1 MAKSAATPE
10 IANSDVSVLAAAAS
24 LRDDSGLRA
33 SLGLVRQLGKYT
45 LRRSI
50 GRGGFGEV
58 FLAIDDSTWNLVA
71 VKTLSAHRRAD
82 AAARARFELE
92 IRIGTE
98 LRHPN
103 ILPVIDHALGEVPH
117 FATPLIDGPN
127 LLHLLGKRPMPV
139 PDAVALLRPVAEA
152 VHLAHTHGYLHRD
165 LKPANIVVEKQTGKP
180 FVADFGLA
188 KVLHSDAG
196 VTESLAVLGTQP
208 YMPPEQLDPHLGEV
222 SPATDVYGLGAT
234 LYHMLTGRAPFP
246 RTDSGNRDLATQITW
261 DPPIPP
267 SKLNSQ
273 VPTDLDRL
281 CLLCL
286 QKSPHDRYA
295 SAAEL
300 AADLRRF
307 EEGRPIEAR
316 LPGPAKRIYR
326 QCRRHPRVV
335 GVIAASLALAVTG
348 GLVARHFATVAG
360 ESAKRVV
367 TEQQRAD
374 TAQSEATEA
383 KVEATE
389 AKAESVQSTRL
400 KRLRAYAADLRE
412 IEHAWKGNEVDR
424 IAGLLGRHVPAD
436 NSDDLRGLE
445 WYFWN
450 ERLQS
455 LCESFQGDPGCL
467 SLAMSSDGALLAT
480 ADRTHAALW
489 DLRTKKR
496 LRRVPI
502 GEGKV
507 SNKPGDESG
516 PRQSV
521 AFSLDGKLMAA
532 TTSVNRTD
540 ERTTFLRVWD
550 TSTGD
555 TKLSVADSQRFISGR
570 AVIFSQDGKYVIAG
584 GIHGCWRAWN
594 LGTGELAF
602 TCFDDPAYIR
612 EQYQSSPPVTS
623 LRFVPRTKL
632 LVATADH
639 TAAWT
644 WPGKS
649 TPALGSP
656 VEIRR
661 EEPDDIAVG
670 IRLWAGKIELQL
682 PTRPKEEDSSRPSP
696 DRTAVR
702 GRTPQQRSRTR
713 SSDIVGDNPKWPLDR
728 NQPADSIFVA
738 GNVVVAG
745 CHDHVV
751 RIWEIPT
758 GFLKE
763 PGTPT
768 EFRGCTGQITAVTA
782 AMSRVAAVTDNGT
795 IFVWSGNAKPPQIA
809 GSDIQPTTSA
819 EGGISRSGALVADW
833 KPGVGPI
840 VIKDVAGKSLVEIP
854 FRLGFSPSIEFSP
867 NDQYAAIWADNAE
880 YDERTESFRMG
891 KGKPFVVWDVKAGR
905 RTALLHCPPGTN
917 HVRPCFSADG
927 RRLAVGQRGQGVVLL
942 DPATG
947 TKRNIPHPADAVF
960 LRFNPSGRYL
970 AIGGSSDFGV
980 WDIQSSSFVLEAD
993 QGVRQAAF
1001 HPDGR
1006 RVFASSKN
1014 EHRRMLI
1021 GDLEAGS
1028 IAPMLGGFA
1037 QTGTLALSPS
1047 GDRLY
1052 AVAGGILQ
1060 VYLPETGDDEPIFT
1074 VVTDKLSED
1083 PETLVAT
1090 LESLMNSWK
1099 SRSHQAENP

>member
-1 MAKSAATPE
+1 MAKAAATPE

-71 VKTLSAHRRAD
+71 VKTLSAHRRED
-82 AAARARFELE
+82 AVARARFELE

-103 ILPVIDHALGEVPH
+103 ILPVIDHALGDVPH

-165 LKPANIVVEKQTGKP
+165 LKPANIVVEKETGKP

-188 KVLHSDAG
+188 KVLHSDGG

-234 LYHMLTGRAPFP
+234 LYHMLTGRPPFP
-246 RTDSGNRDLATQITW
+246 RPDRGNRDLATQITW

-267 SKLNSQ
+267 SQLNSQ

-286 QKSPHDRYA
+286 QKSPHDRYT

-326 QCRRHPRVV
+326 RCRRHPRVV
-335 GVIAASLALAVTG
+335 GVIAASLAMAVTG
-348 GLVARHFATVAG
+348 GLVARHFATAAG
-360 ESAKRVV
+360 KSAELVV
-367 TEQQRAD
+367 KEQQRAD

-400 KRLRAYAADLRE
+400 KRLRAYAADMRE
-412 IEHAWKGNEVDR
+412 IDHAWKGNEVDR
-424 IAGLLGRHVPAD
+424 IAGLLARHVPIGD
-436 NSDDLRGLE
+436 SEDLRGLE
-445 WYFWN
+445 WYVWN
-450 ERLQS
+450 ERIQS
-455 LCESFQGDPGCL
+455 LCESFQGDRGCL
-467 SLAMSSDGALLAT
+467 SLALSYDGALLAT

-496 LRRVPI
+496 TLRVPI

-507 SNKPGDESG
+507 SNASVDESG

-521 AFSLDGKLMAA
+521 AFSPDAKLVAA
-532 TTSVNRTD
+532 TTSID
-540 ERTTFLRVWD
+540 RTTFLRVWD

-555 TKLSVADSQRFISGR
+555 VKLSVDDPQRYIGGR
-570 AVIFSQDGKYVIAG
+570 TVIFSPDGKYVIAG

-594 LGTGELAF
+594 LTTGELAF
-602 TCFDDPAYIR
+602 TCFADPEYMR
-612 EQYQSSPPVTS
+612 EHYQTAHPVTS

-632 LVATADH
+632 LVATDDY

-649 TPALGSP
+649 AAASGTP
-656 VEIRR
+656 VELQRA
-661 EEPDDIAVG
+661 EPDDLSVG
-670 IRLWAGKIELQL
+670 VRLSGTKIEFQL
-682 PTRPKEEDSSRPSP
+682 PLRPKEEVAPRPSP
-696 DRTAVR
+696 NRTPER
-702 GRTPQQRSRTR
+702 GRPQQPPQQRSRTR
-713 SSDIVGDNPKWPLDR
+713 SSDLVRDNPTWPLDR
-728 NQPADSIFVA
+728 NRPADCIFVA

-745 CHDHVV
+745 CRDRVV
-751 RIWEIPT
+751 RIWEIPK

-763 PGTPT
+763 TMTPH

-782 AMSRVAAVTDNGT
+782 AMSRVAAITDNGT
-795 IFVWSGNAKPPQIA
+795 IFFWSGNAKPPQIV

-819 EGGISRSGALVADW
+819 QGGISGSGALVADW

-840 VIKDVAGKSLVEIP
+840 VVKDAAGKSLVEIP
-854 FRLGFSPSIEFSP
+854 FRLGFSPSVVFSP
-867 NDQYAAIWADNAE
+867 NDQYAVIWAEKAE
-880 YDERTESFRMG
+880 YDERTNSFRMG
-891 KGKPFVVWDVKAGR
+891 NGKPLIVWDLKAGR
-905 RTALLHCPPGTN
+905 RTTVLQCLPGN
-917 HVRPCFSADG
+917 DHVRPCFSADSG
-927 RRLAVGQRGQGVVLL
+927 QLAVGQRGQGVVLL

-947 TKRNIPHPADAVF
+947 AQRAIPRPADAVF
-960 LRFNPSGRYL
+960 LRFSPTGRYL
-970 AIGGSSDFGV
+970 AIGGSRDFGV
-980 WDIQSSSFVLEAD
+980 WDIQSSSFVLNAD

-1006 RVFASSKN
+1006 RVFASSDG
-1014 EHRRMLI
+1014 EHRRMLV

-1028 IAPMLGGFA
+1028 IEPMLGGFA
-1037 QTGTLALSPS
+1037 QTGTLALSPK

-1052 AVAGGILQ
+1052 AVAAGILQ
-1060 VYLPETGDDEPIFT
+1060 IYLTETGDDEPIFT
-1074 VVTDKLSED
+1074 AVTDRLSDD

-1090 LESLMNSWK
+1090 LESLKDAWK
-1099 SRSHQAENP
+1099 SHTPQPDNP